1 MNQVCAA
8 MPKVKAIG
16 HNQSAQTG
24 YRDRITVPACFA
36 FLSDYETLAHN
47 ALSIVAT
54 AGTHN
59 EEAML
64 VSHERE
70 KMINAIIYFANHTRH
85 LGKIKL
91 FKLLYLL
98 DFEHFRQTGRSV
110 TGLDYRAWKF
120 GPVPVALE
128 QEWEEPEAD
137 MAQAIRIEP
146 ERVIDYVRET
156 VAAQTEF
163 DDSHFS
169 NRELRIMANLA
180 EQYRDELSH
189 RMIDVTHAENGAWAR
204 VWNGGRGFDQPI
216 DYAMSL
222 RDDDPHRAAILEF
235 AREHQALVQTNQTT
249 RG

>member
-1 MNQVCAA
+1 
-8 MPKVKAIG
+8 
-16 HNQSAQTG
+16 
-24 YRDRITVPACFA
+24 
-36 FLSDYETLAHN
+36 
-47 ALSIVAT
+47 
-54 AGTHN
+54 
-59 EEAML
+59 ML

-70 KMINAIIYFANHTRH
+70 KMINAIIYFADHTRH

-110 TGLDYRAWKF
+110 TGLDYHAWKF

-128 QEWEEPEAD
+128 QEWEEPEQDLAE
-137 MAQAIRIEP
+137 AIRIEP
-146 ERVIDYVRET
+146 EKVIDYVRET
-156 VAAQTEF
+156 VAAQAKF

-169 NRELRIMANLA
+169 KRELRIMAALV

-204 VWNGGRGFDQPI
+204 VWNSGRGFDQPI
-216 DYAMSL
+216 DYALSL
-222 RDDDPHRAAILEF
+222 AEDDPHRAAILEF
-235 AREHQALVQTNQTT
+235 AREHQALIQTT

>member
-1 MNQVCAA
+1 MIQASA
-8 MPKVKAIG
+8 HIPKAPWNSQIP
-16 HNQSAQTG
+16 SAESG
-24 YRDRITVPACFA
+24 YRDKITSLTCFSFQTKCKTKARKESSIFAAVPT
-36 FLSDYETLAHN
+36 D
-47 ALSIVAT
+47 
-54 AGTHN
+54 N
-59 EEAML
+59 EETML

-70 KMINAIIYFANHTRH
+70 KMINAIVYFANHTHH
-85 LGKIKL
+85 LSKIKL

-137 MAQAIRIEP
+137 MVQAIRIEP
-146 ERVIDYVRET
+146 EKVIATVRET
-156 VAAQTEF
+156 VAAQGEF

-169 NRELRIMANLA
+169 KRELRIMSALA
-180 EQYRDELSH
+180 DQYCEELSH

-204 VWNGGRGFDQPI
+204 VWNRGRGFDQPI
-216 DYAMSL
+216 DYALSL
-222 RDDDPHRAAILEF
+222 RDDDPHRATILEF
-235 AREHQALVQTNQTT
+235 AREHQALVQTHQTT

>member
-1 MNQVCAA
+1 MIQASAA
-8 MPKVKAIG
+8 MPTAKRIS
-16 HNQSAQTG
+16 QIPSAESG
-24 YRDRITVPACFA
+24 YRDKITGPTSFA
-36 FLSDYETLAHN
+36 FQTKSETQARKVS
-47 ALSIVAT
+47 SIFAAVAT
-54 AGTHN
+54 DN

-98 DFEHFRQTGRSV
+98 DFEHFSQTGRSV

-146 ERVIDYVRET
+146 EKVIDYVRET
-156 VAAQTEF
+156 VAAQAEF

-169 NRELRIMANLA
+169 KRELRIMAGLA
-180 EQYRDELSH
+180 DQYCEELSH

-204 VWNGGRGFDQPI
+204 VWNSGRGFDQSI

-222 RDDDPHRAAILEF
+222 RDDDPHRATILEF